1 MVFKALENPIEIKEQ
16 KLEQFNREEFTVVEL
31 GGMEED

>member
-16 KLEQFNREEFTVVEL
+16 KLEEFKREGLNEVEL
-31 GGMEED
+31 K